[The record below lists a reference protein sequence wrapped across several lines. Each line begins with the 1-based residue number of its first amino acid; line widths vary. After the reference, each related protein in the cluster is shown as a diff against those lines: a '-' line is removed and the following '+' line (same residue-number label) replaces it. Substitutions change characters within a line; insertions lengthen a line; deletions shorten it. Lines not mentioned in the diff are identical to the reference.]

1 VTECDEFYHWYKSF
15 SATGCVPIL
24 VLYLQ
29 EVPVSGTITLI
40 GVMLKLGGYFRPRGP
55 WLSLP
60 EEGSSAGFRNV

>member
-1 VTECDEFYHWYKSF
+1 MTECDEFYHWYKSF

-55 WLSLP
+55 
-60 EEGSSAGFRNV
+60 